1 MCRSQGLIGVL
12 QADFPGNRPFQLP
25 LHPEAG
31 VKLNLLPDC
40 LKNYLLRTGVNTYLF
55 FFPWVKFFFLFF
67 FFFTFYFVLGNSRC
81 CVSFRWQAKGLS
93 YTYAC
98 IHSPPNSLSHRGDH
112 INIEQSSL
120 CCTLVLVPCA
130 VIHLKYSSV
139 YMSIPNSLTLS
150 STHPFLAATISSF
163 S

>member
-55 FFPWVKFFFLFF
+55 FSPWVKFFFLFF
-67 FFFTFYFVLGNSRC
+67 FFLLFILYWGIADVVI
-81 CVSFRWQAKGLS
+81 VSGDKQRDSA
-93 YTYAC
+93 
-98 IHSPPNSLSHRGDH
+98 IHMHVSILPQTPYP
-112 INIEQSSL
+112 IE
-120 CCTLVLVPCA
+120 
-130 VIHLKYSSV
+130 VI
-139 YMSIPNSLTLS
+139 T
-150 STHPFLAATISSF
+150 
-163 S
+163 